1 MFDRMREWWEQV
13 APRERRLMTLLGVT
27 AVICV
32 FGFIGFQISD
42 GLSDMSKKNQAT
54 RDALQSLADHRDE
67 LEAAKDKSVNVVA
80 MIGEESESLA
90 TYLESIEQEV
100 GVKIQKSTEK
110 PVVTKG
116 KFHERALSVQ
126 LYDVTVDQLARFLER
141 IETKSPIVVTQ
152 RLFVKRS
159 SVNKEKL
166 DRVEI
171 TVATY
176 ERTGGGGP
184 KKEKAEARATAT
196 DAGSAQ

>member
-1 MFDRMREWWEQV
+1 MIDGIREWWERT
-13 APRERRLMTLLGVT
+13 APRERRLIMLLGVT
-27 AVICV
+27 AVICI
-32 FGFIGFQISD
+32 FGFVGFQISD
-42 GLSDMSKKNQAT
+42 GLSEMSKKNQAT
-54 RDALQSLADHRDE
+54 RDALQSLAEHRDE
-67 LEAAKDKSVNVVA
+67 LEAAKDKGASVVS
-80 MIGEESESLA
+80 MIGDEAEPLA
-90 TYLESIEQEV
+90 TYLEAIEQEI

-110 PVVTKG
+110 PMVTKG

-159 SVNKEKL
+159 SVVKEKL

-176 ERTGGGGP
+176 ERVD
-184 KKEKAEARATAT
+184 KKEKDKAKAEARTAA
-196 DAGSAQ
+196 DAGGAQ

>member
-1 MFDRMREWWEQV
+1 MFDGIRDWWERT
-13 APRERRLMTLLGVT
+13 APRERRLLTLLGVT
-27 AVICV
+27 AVICI

-42 GLSDMSKKNQAT
+42 GLSSMEKKNQAT
-54 RDALQSLADHRDE
+54 REALQSLAEHRDD
-67 LEAAKDKSVNVVA
+67 LEAAKDKSASVVSL
-80 MIGEESESLA
+80 IGDEAEPLA
-90 TYLESIEQEV
+90 TYLESIEQEI

-110 PVVTKG
+110 QMVTKG

-176 ERTGGGGP
+176 ERAGGD
-184 KKEKAEARATAT
+184 KKAKAEARTPA
-196 DAGSAQ
+196 DAGGAP